1 MSLLLRRLSSH
12 VSFSSLSSPGRFRSA
27 FPDAIDGHRRFP
39 FGAAAALSA
48 GVAVYYYSSSP
59 TVAQLDPKTDESII
73 KVALDPEKW
82 LEFKLQETAR
92 VSHNTQLFRFSFDPT
107 AKLGLDVASCILTRA
122 PVGEESEGRRK
133 YVIRPYTPI
142 SDPDSK
148 GYFDLLIKVYP
159 DGQMSQHFATLQ
171 PGDVVEVKGPIE
183 KLRYNPNMKKNIG
196 MIAGGTGITPML
208 QVIKAI
214 LKNADDNTQV
224 SLIYANISPDDIL
237 LKGELDRLSTSYP
250 NFKVFYTVDK
260 PSKNWRGG
268 TGYVSK
274 DMVLKGLPSPG
285 EETLILV
292 CGPPGMMKHISGDK
306 AKDRSQ
312 GELTG
317 ILKELGYSEEMVYK
331 F

>member
-1 MSLLLRRLSSH
+1 MIAMAVLLRRLSR
-12 VSFSSLSSPGRFRSA
+12 VSAIGGVDGFGGQSSSNHG
-27 FPDAIDGHRRFP
+27 RRFP
-39 FGAAAALSA
+39 FGAAASFVAS
-48 GVAVYYYSSSP
+48 GVAFYYASSSP
-59 TVAQLDPKTDESII
+59 AVAHLDEKAEVNVG

-92 VSHNTQLFRFSFDPT
+92 VNHNTQLFRFSFDPT

-122 PVGEESEGRRK
+122 SIGEESEGRRR

-148 GYFDLLIKVYP
+148 GYFDLLIKVYS
-159 DGQMSQHFATLQ
+159 DGKMSQYFATLK

-183 KLRYNPNMKKNIG
+183 KIRYSPNMKKKIG

-214 LKNADDNTQV
+214 LKNPDDKTQV
-224 SLIYANISPDDIL
+224 SLLYANISPEDIL
-237 LKGELDRLSTSYP
+237 LKGELDRLAASYP

-268 TGYVSK
+268 VGYVSQ
-274 DMVLKGLPSPG
+274 DMILKGLPGPG
-285 EETLILV
+285 EDSLILV
-292 CGPPGMMKHISGDK
+292 CGPPEMMKHISGDK

-312 GELTG
+312 GELSG
-317 ILKELGYSEEMVYK
+317 LLKELGYTEEMVYK

>member
-1 MSLLLRRLSSH
+1 MALFRRL
-12 VSFSSLSSPGRFRSA
+12 LSSKLPSPSVAA
-27 FPDAIDGHRRFP
+27 FLGASKESSNLHRRFP
-39 FGAAAALSA
+39 FAAAAA
-48 GVAVYYYSSSP
+48 IFGGAAVYCYSSSP
-59 TVAQLDPKTDESII
+59 TFVQLDIDSDESCI
-73 KVALDPEKW
+73 ALNPEKW

-92 VSHNTQLFRFSFDPT
+92 VSHNSQLFRFSFDPT

-122 PVGEESEGRRK
+122 PIGEESDGRRK

-142 SDPDSK
+142 SDPDSR

-159 DGQMSQHFATLQ
+159 EGKMSQHFASLK
-171 PGDVVEVKGPIE
+171 PGDIIEVKGPIE
-183 KLRYNPNMKKNIG
+183 KLRYSPNMKRNIG

-208 QVIKAI
+208 QVVNAI
-214 LKNADDNTQV
+214 LKNPDDNTQV

-237 LKGELDRLSTSYP
+237 LKNELDRLSASYA

-260 PSKNWRGG
+260 PNRNWRGG
-268 TGYVSK
+268 IGYVSK

-285 EETLILV
+285 EDTLILV
-292 CGPPGMMKHISGDK
+292 CGPPGLMQHISGDK

-317 ILKELGYSEEMVYK
+317 ILKDAGYTEDMVYK

>member
-1 MSLLLRRLSSH
+1 
-12 VSFSSLSSPGRFRSA
+12 
-27 FPDAIDGHRRFP
+27 
-39 FGAAAALSA
+39 
-48 GVAVYYYSSSP
+48 
-59 TVAQLDPKTDESII
+59 
-73 KVALDPEKW
+73 
-82 LEFKLQETAR
+82 
-92 VSHNTQLFRFSFDPT
+92 
-107 AKLGLDVASCILTRA
+107 
-122 PVGEESEGRRK
+122 
-133 YVIRPYTPI
+133 
-142 SDPDSK
+142 
-148 GYFDLLIKVYP
+148 
-159 DGQMSQHFATLQ
+159 MSQHFATLQ
-171 PGDVVEVKGPIE
+171 PGDVVEVKVFVFFSRPIE
-183 KLRYNPNMKKNIG
+183 KLRYSPNMKKDIG
-196 MIAGGTGITPML
+196 MVRDQSWGTGITPML

-214 LKNADDNTQV
+214 LKNPDDNTQV

-260 PSKNWRGG
+260 PSKTWRGG

-285 EETLILV
+285 EETLILYV